1 MLVHAAVMFLTCL
14 LSTHCCKVSRSY
26 SHSAA
31 ESSYEA
37 ENRVS
42 EDRILNYVLFVEKL
56 RQPCNP
62 QTHVTRSGPG
72 PAQQDRADSTLSTQ
86 ERVNSINPVSR
97 GARTLQRA
105 SSSSSASSI
114 SRAERETPES
124 VGGVEMTQLRTMV
137 AGIRHLLTE
146 HKLQVTSCCLQSI
159 PVCPN
164 VSC

>member
-31 ESSYEA
+31 QSSYEA
-37 ENRVS
+37 ENRNS

-56 RQPCNP
+56 REPCNP
-62 QTHVTRSGPG
+62 QTHVTRSDPG
-72 PAQQDRADSTLSTQ
+72 PTQRDRADSTLSRQ

-97 GARTLQRA
+97 GARTLQRE
-105 SSSSSASSI
+105 SSSSSI
-114 SRAERETPES
+114 SRAERETES
-124 VGGVEMTQLRTMV
+124 VGGVETTQLRTMV
-137 AGIRHLLTE
+137 AGIRQLLTE

>member
-14 LSTHCCKVSRSY
+14 LSTNCCKVSRSY

-56 RQPCNP
+56 REPCNP

-72 PAQQDRADSTLSTQ
+72 PAQQDRADSTLSRQ

-97 GARTLQRA
+97 GALQRT
-105 SSSSSASSI
+105 SSSSSSSSI

-124 VGGVEMTQLRTMV
+124 VGGVETTQLRTMV